1 MNIEKFRPLAALACG
16 LLGFALIA
24 SPAAAQEPVTITGR
38 VTGPLG
44 EPLRDVNV
52 LILDLGL
59 GAFTTPDGV
68 YRLVVPGGR
77 ASGQQARLTARLIG
91 HRAQSVL
98 VSLASGAVLEQHFQ

>member
-52 LILDLGL
+52 LILDLGP
-59 GAFTTPDGV
+59 GASPPREGV
-68 YRLVVPGGR
+68 HRRAVRGGGEG
-77 ASGQQARLTARLIG
+77 GQQAGLRAGLFA
-91 HRAQSVL
+91 HRAQSGRG
-98 VSLASGAVLEQHFQ
+98 SPAPGA